1 MILPRRLSWQI
12 ALLVSLLFL
21 VTVFT
26 HAWISAREQAR
37 LSERGTRQQLAA
49 LSRGIAGAVT
59 EPLAA
64 ADVPAIERILL
75 RSADYP
81 SLLGLAV
88 LDRGGRVVARV
99 THDAGG
105 LAYADIAG
113 GREAV
118 PAADEETTL
127 QAPAAIPAGFA
138 FPGAAVDGDLTVLQ
152 PVMRGGAIGWVRVT
166 ASLSAQA
173 ESRREQWTNSVILAV
188 AGVVVSTALLMLFLG
203 RTMRTLRQASNF
215 AGRLDALRGE
225 TLPEFQGNE
234 EIAQLVS
241 ALNLA
246 SLRLKQQEATIQES
260 NRFLNS
266 LTDALG
272 EGVVAVDAEGRCTFV
287 NAEAERLLGWRRDE
301 LAGKVVHDVI
311 HYQTATGIPMD
322 KEECPMHASVVAGHV
337 FRSDFDAFTRKDG
350 SLVQVSVVSMPIYEG
365 DQFVGAVAA
374 FQDITERK
382 RSEEYLLATSSRL
395 SALIESMQAGVL
407 VEDERGM
414 VVTSNQTFCAAFRL
428 DMASGELI
436 GSEAAALL
444 RDCSRAA
451 AAPDDFVALTAA
463 LLAERTPT
471 LAHELALA
479 DGRVLELDY
488 VPIYLFPAMPQA
500 EDCRGHLWLFRDIT
514 ERKQAEIEL
523 LQARQAAEQANTA
536 KSDFLA
542 NMSHEIR
549 TPMNGIIGMTDL
561 ALETP
566 LQPKQREYL
575 EMVKTSADALLVI
588 INDILDFSKIEA
600 GKLEIERVGFT
611 LRDELEQTLRPLR
624 FRAEQKDLGL
634 DHFVDPALPEVLVGD
649 PVRLRQILI
658 NLVGNALK
666 FTEQG
671 GISVS
676 AVLAGQDDDGIEVHF
691 AVRDSGIG
699 IPYDKQAGIF
709 EAFSQADGSITRRFG
724 GTGLGLTICQKLV
737 TMMGG
742 RIWVVSEPGEGSIFH
757 FTLRVGIGSLAA
769 QRAAAPAVPAL
780 QPLSVLLAE
789 DNLINQR
796 LAVTLLERRGHR
808 VSVCGN
814 GEEVLQELAGED
826 FDLVLMDIQMPV
838 MGGFEATR
846 RIREQEAG
854 SGRHQVIV
862 AMTANAMRG
871 DREHCLAAG
880 MDGYV
885 SKPIRKEEMFAEL
898 ARCLPHKIAGDGE
911 AAAEAV
917 PDDAA
922 ADFAAA
928 VAVALPANFPRD
940 EVIERM
946 GGDVELYRSVAA
958 MFVEDAPG
966 YIAALQSAQR
976 SGDALTLQREAHTVK
991 GLVSTFSFDAATAL
1005 ALEIESRA
1013 AAGEFDEASARV
1025 PQLVVAIEDLAG
1037 LLAGEAA

>member
-1 MILPRRLSWQI
+1 MILPRRLSVQI

-21 VTVFT
+21 FTVFA

-37 LSERGTRQQLAA
+37 LSEQGAQRQLAA
-49 LSRGIAGAVT
+49 LSRSLAGAVG
-59 EPLAA
+59 EPLARGDA
-64 ADVPAIERILL
+64 PAIERILL
-75 RSADYP
+75 LTADYP
-81 SLLGLAV
+81 SLLSLAV
-88 LDRGGRVVARV
+88 LDPAGRVLARV
-99 THDAGG
+99 TRNGG
-105 LAYADIAG
+105 EPPYADLAG
-113 GREAV
+113 GREPV
-118 PAADEETTL
+118 PEQAMETTL
-127 QAPAAIPAGFA
+127 QAAAGSQQGFV
-138 FPGAAVDGDLTVLQ
+138 FPGAAVAGDLTVLQ
-152 PVMRGGAIGWVRVT
+152 PVTQGATTGWVRVT
-166 ASLSAQA
+166 ASLSALA
-173 ESRREQWTNSVILAV
+173 ETRREQWLNSVVLAL
-188 AGVVVSTALLMLFLG
+188 AGVIVSTTLLMLFLG

-215 AGRLDALRGE
+215 AGHLDTLRGE
-225 TLPEFQGNE
+225 TLPEFHGNE
-234 EIAQLVS
+234 EISQLVA

-246 SLRLKQQEATIQES
+246 SLRLKQQETTIQEN

-272 EGVVAVDAEGRCTFV
+272 EGVIAVDADGRCTFV

-301 LAGKVVHDVI
+301 MAGRVVHDVI

-350 SLVQVSVVSMPIYEG
+350 ALLQVSVVSMPIYEG
-365 DQFVGAVAA
+365 ERFVGAVAA

-407 VEDERGM
+407 VEDEHGM
-414 VVTSNQTFCAAFRL
+414 VVTTNQTFCTSFRL
-428 DMASGELI
+428 ETPSQELI
-436 GSEAAALL
+436 GAEAAALL
-444 RDCSRAA
+444 RECGQAT
-451 AAPDDFVALTAA
+451 AAPDAFAELTAT
-463 LLAERTPT
+463 LLAERAPM

-514 ERKQAEIEL
+514 ERKQVEDQL
-523 LQARQAAEQANTA
+523 RQAREAAELANTA
-536 KSDFLA
+536 KGDFLA

-624 FRAEQKDLGL
+624 FRAEQKDLHL
-634 DHFVDPALPEVLVGD
+634 DHFVDPAVPEVLVGD

-671 GISVS
+671 GITVS
-676 AVLAGQDDDGIEVHF
+676 AVLADQSDEGIDVHF

-699 IPYDKQAGIF
+699 IPREKQAGIF

-757 FTLRVGIGSLAA
+757 FTLRLAVGSLAE
-769 QRAAAPAVPAL
+769 QRAATPVAPAL
-780 QPLSVLLAE
+780 RPLRILLAE
-789 DNLINQR
+789 DNEINQR
-796 LAVTLLERRGHR
+796 LAVTLLERRGHT
-808 VSVCGN
+808 VCVVGN
-814 GEEVLQELAGED
+814 GEEALQALAGD
-826 FDLVLMDIQMPV
+826 TFDLVLLDIQMPV
-838 MGGFEATR
+838 MGGLEVTR
-846 RIREQEAG
+846 RVREQEHG
-854 SGRHQVIV
+854 DGRHQVIV

-871 DREHCLAAG
+871 DRDHCLEAG
-880 MDGYV
+880 MDGYI
-885 SKPIRKEEMFAEL
+885 SKPIRQDEMFAEL
-898 ARCLPHKIAGDGE
+898 ARCLPDKIAAEGE
-911 AAAEAV
+911 AFVFVPADDAV
-917 PDDAA
+917 PAIGAA
-922 ADFAAA
+922 LSVFR
-928 VAVALPANFPRD
+928 RD

-966 YIAALQSAQR
+966 YIEALQAAQR
-976 SGDALTLQREAHTVK
+976 SGDASTLQREAHTVK

-1013 AAGEFDEASARV
+1013 GAGEFDEASARV

-1037 LLAGEAA
+1037 MLAGETA